1 MTDAAAPAGGS
12 VAPREDAAS
21 APAVPLVSAGYRRYA
36 LTLLLVIYT
45 LNFLDRQV
53 LNILIEPIK
62 LEFGLR
68 DWQLGALSGLAFA
81 VFYTTLGIPI
91 ARAAETRH
99 RGWIISG
106 AVLVWSGFTVLCG
119 MAGSF
124 WQLLLCR
131 IGVGVGEAGCTPPAH
146 SLITDYVPKE
156 KRASAIAF
164 YSIGT
169 PLGTVVG
176 LVVGGVV
183 GGEYGWRAAFL
194 VAGLPGVLVAILAA
208 LTLVDPRRKFKAAI
222 AASAAASAAAAASPT
237 FKAALAILAT
247 KKTFWLIAFAA
258 SIKAFIG
265 YGHAPFTASFFLREH
280 GAEISQLAAGFGMKP
295 LGFLAIALSAMGG
308 VAGIIGAWLGGV
320 IADRYAAKDLRG
332 YVVVPAIASVITVPI
347 YILAVSVQSAAWAIP
362 LLAIPALL
370 GTLWYGPV
378 YASAQS
384 LVPPQARAT
393 AAAMLLFIINLIGL
407 GLGPLG
413 VGIISDLMGEGLGL
427 GAADGIRWALILSTL
442 FGLVAAVLFW
452 VARKTIREEMV
463 S

>member
-1 MTDAAAPAGGS
+1 MTAAAPTTDTT
-12 VAPREDAAS
+12 ET
-21 APAVPLVSAGYRRYA
+21 PAVPLVSDGYRRYA
-36 LTLLLVIYT
+36 LGLLLVIYT

-53 LNILIEPIK
+53 LNILMEPIK
-62 LEFGLR
+62 EEFGLR

-81 VFYTTLGIPI
+81 LFYTTLGIPI
-91 ARAAETRH
+91 ARAAETKH
-99 RGWIISG
+99 RGWIISA

-119 MAGSF
+119 MASSF
-124 WQLLLCR
+124 WTLMLCR

-146 SLITDYVPKE
+146 SLITDYVPKA

-183 GGEYGWRAAFL
+183 GSEYGWRTAFF
-194 VAGLPGVLVAILAA
+194 VAGAPGVIVAIIAA
-208 LTLVDPRRKFKAAI
+208 LTLVEPRRRMQAMAT
-222 AASAAASAAAAASPT
+222 AAAASATAAAASPT

-280 GAEISQLAAGFGMKP
+280 AAEIGALATSFGMKP
-295 LGFLAIALSAMGG
+295 LGFLSIALSAMGG
-308 VAGIIGAWLGGV
+308 VAGIVGAWLGGV
-320 IADRYAAKDLRG
+320 IADRYAARDLRG
-332 YVVVPAIASVITVPI
+332 YVVVPAIASVITIPI
-347 YILAVSVQSAAWAIP
+347 YITAVSLPSAAWAIV
-362 LLAIPALL
+362 LLAFPALL

-393 AAAMLLFIINLIGL
+393 AAAMILFIINLIGL

-413 VGIISDLMGEGLGL
+413 VGIMSDVLGEGLGL
-427 GAADGIRWALILSTL
+427 GKAEGIRWALIGSTL
-442 FGLVAAVLFW
+442 FGFIAAWLFW
-452 VARKTIREEMV
+452 TARKTIREEMV

>member
-1 MTDAAAPAGGS
+1 MTDATAPAEGI
-12 VAPREDAAS
+12 APVDTTAS
-21 APAVPLVSAGYRRYA
+21 GPAVPLVSNAYRKYA
-36 LTLLLVIYT
+36 LGLLLIIYT

-53 LNILIEPIK
+53 LNILMEDIK
-62 LEFGLR
+62 IEFGLR

-91 ARAAETRH
+91 ARMAETKH
-99 RGWIISG
+99 RGYIIAGSV
-106 AVLVWSGFTVLCG
+106 AVWSAFTALCG
-119 MAGSF
+119 LASNF
-124 WQLLLCR
+124 WQLLIFR

-156 KRASAIAF
+156 NRASAIAF

-169 PLGTVVG
+169 PLGSVVG
-176 LVVGGVV
+176 LILGGLVADA
-183 GGEYGWRAAFL
+183 YGWKAAFL
-194 VAGLPGVLVAILAA
+194 IAGAPGVLVAIIAA
-208 LTLVDPRRKFKAAI
+208 LTLVEPRKKFKDAMAATAKASGAV
-222 AASAAASAAAAASPT
+222 AANPS

-265 YGHAPFTASFFLREH
+265 YGHAPFTVSFFLREH
-280 GAEISQLAAGFGMKP
+280 GAEVAELAATFG
-295 LGFLAIALSAMGG
+295 LQSRGFLGLALSAAGG

-320 IADRYAAKDLRG
+320 IADRYGARDIRA
-332 YVVVPAIASVITVPI
+332 YVLVPAVASVVSIPI
-347 YILAVSVQSAAWAIP
+347 YILGVTVGSAQAAIII
-362 LLAIPALL
+362 LAFPALL

-384 LVPPQARAT
+384 LVPPHVRAT
-393 AAAMLLFIINLIGL
+393 AAAVILFIINLIGL

-413 VGIISDLMGEGLGL
+413 VGILSDVFGEGMGM
-427 GAADGIRWALILSTL
+427 GPAEGIRWALIVSTL
-442 FGLVAAVLFW
+442 FGLVAALLFW
-452 VARKTIREEMV
+452 IARRTIREEMV